1 MKPYDY
7 SHRSGVLPLTWD
19 DFAHLSFR
27 LAELLEPFHPE
38 IIVGLARAGLFPA
51 TAVACSLRCE
61 LYPARLTRRL
71 NDQVITETPVWKVPI
86 SPAVAGKVVAIVDE
100 ISDSGQTL
108 ALAAAQAY
116 ALGARQVITAS
127 LVSHSWADPAPQL
140 AALVTDAFVI
150 FPWDAQVRV
159 NGRWMQHPEVQA
171 GLKAQGSGGEI
182 ASGWKSAS
190 QRNDNAQKR

>member
-7 SHRSGVLPLTWD
+7 SHRTGILPLTWD
-19 DFAHLSFR
+19 DFARLAAR

-86 SPAVAGKVVAIVDE
+86 SPAVSGKVVAVVDE

-108 ALAAAQAY
+108 ALAAAQAHE
-116 ALGARQVITAS
+116 LGARQVITAS
-127 LVSHSWADPAPQL
+127 LVVHSWAAPAPQL
-140 AALVTDAFVI
+140 TALLTDAFVI
-150 FPWDAQVRV
+150 FPWDREVRV
-159 NGRWMQHPEVQA
+159 SGRWVPHPEVSA
-171 GLKAQGSGGEI
+171 GLRAQGEDS
-182 ASGWKSAS
+182 
-190 QRNDNAQKR
+190 R

>member
-7 SHRSGVLPLTWD
+7 THRTGILPLTWD
-19 DFAHLSFR
+19 DFARLAAH

-71 NDQVITETPVWKVPI
+71 NDQVVSEAPTWKVLI
-86 SPAVAGKVVAIVDE
+86 SPAVSGKVVAVVDE
-100 ISDSGQTL
+100 MCDSGQTL
-108 ALAAAQAY
+108 ALAAAQALE
-116 ALGARQVITAS
+116 LGARQLITAS
-127 LVSHSWADPAPQL
+127 LVAHSWANPAPQL

-159 NGRWMQHPEVQA
+159 DGQWLPHPEIEA
-171 GLKAQGSGGEI
+171 GLRAQVS
-182 ASGWKSAS
+182 
-190 QRNDNAQKR
+190 

>member
-7 SHRSGVLPLTWD
+7 THRTGILSLTWD
-19 DFAHLSFR
+19 DFARLATH

-71 NDQVITETPVWKVPI
+71 NDQVVTETPVWKVPI
-86 SPAVAGKVVAIVDE
+86 SPAVSGKVIAIIDE

-108 ALAAAQAY
+108 ALAAAQALE
-116 ALGARQVITAS
+116 LGARQVITAS
-127 LVSHSWADPAPQL
+127 LVAHSWANPAPQL

-159 NGRWMQHPEVQA
+159 NGQWLPHPVIEA
-171 GLKAQGSGGEI
+171 RLRAQVS
-182 ASGWKSAS
+182 
-190 QRNDNAQKR
+190 

>member
-7 SHRSGVLPLTWD
+7 SKRTGVLPLTWE
-19 DFAHLSFR
+19 DFDRLARR

-51 TAVACSLRCE
+51 TAVACSLRTE

-71 NDQVITETPVWKVPI
+71 NDQVVRDTPEWLVPI
-86 SPAVAGKVVAIVDE
+86 SPAVAGKIVAVVDE
-100 ISDSGQTL
+100 MTDSGQTL
-108 ALAAAQAY
+108 AIAAVQA
-116 ALGARQVITAS
+116 LERGARQVITAS
-127 LVSHSWADPAPQL
+127 LISHSWAVPAPQL

-159 NGRWMQHPEVQA
+159 DGRWVPHPEVAA
-171 GLKAQGSGGEI
+171 GLRAQETLEHEHHEI
-182 ASGWKSAS
+182 SPKTRIKTPR
-190 QRNDNAQKR
+190 Q